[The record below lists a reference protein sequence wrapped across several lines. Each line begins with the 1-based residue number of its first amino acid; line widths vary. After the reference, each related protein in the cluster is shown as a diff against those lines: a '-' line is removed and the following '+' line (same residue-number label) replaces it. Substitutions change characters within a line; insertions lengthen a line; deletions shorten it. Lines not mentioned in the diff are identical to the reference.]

1 MFTFEINSTPVIFSK
16 FFSSADRESVLEA
29 IPEDT
34 RRVLFVDTG
43 ATPVLFET
51 IQALSAEMIEVIV
64 RDHHDGEG
72 RTPEAADQIRLM
84 LDGTFVAVNEAA
96 IIVERSQAPACAQLV
111 TLGEFTGEGTVIVA
125 DPDLDGLTAAM
136 KAVGVTYDGM
146 DADAAIF
153 DVRPKQSA
161 ETLTALGWTAVRALS
176 TLPPFNKERPEVSEN
191 AKCDLFARFVAAA
204 QGDENAR
211 AELESA
217 VEAYEAGVTEAK
229 RLLIEKLSQ
238 PFPGVV
244 LVDSVGAA
252 RSDLNTLSRG
262 MEQKGV
268 IVTVVRKDFGPIAGK
283 PGGHGVQYSLAVVR
297 DHQSELDLR
306 DLVPEGMESSP
317 EAGLLSNTSFLL
329 HCSERVWDEVIL
341 PGLRSRLD

>member
-1 MFTFEINSTPVIFSK
+1 MFTFPINTVPTVFSK
-16 FFSSADRESVLEA
+16 FFGDADREAVLEA
-29 IPEDT
+29 IPAEAKT
-34 RRVLFVDTG
+34 VLFVDTG
-43 ATPVLFET
+43 ATPVLADT
-51 IQALSAEMIEVIV
+51 IAALIERGVGVVV
-64 RDHHDGEG
+64 RDHHKGEG
-72 RTPEAADQIRLM
+72 RTPEANERIESM
-84 LDGTFVAVNEAA
+84 LGDDAY
-96 IIVERSQAPACAQLV
+96 IVERSEAPGCAELIG
-111 TLGEFTGEGTVIVA
+111 LGQFAGFDVIIA
-125 DPDLDGLTAAM
+125 DPDYDGLVAAM

-191 AKCDLFARFVAAA
+191 AKRDLFARFVAAA

-217 VEAYEAGVTEAK
+217 VATYEAGVAEAK
-229 RLLIEKLSQ
+229 RLLAEKMSQ
-238 PFPGVV
+238 ASKGVV

-262 MEQKGV
+262 MEQNGAV
-268 IVTVVRKDFGPIAGK
+268 VTVVRKDFGPIAGK

-329 HCSERVWDEVIL
+329 HCSEGVWNETIL
-341 PGLRSRLD
+341 PALQARLA

>member
-1 MFTFEINSTPVIFSK
+1 MFTFPINTVPTVFSK
-16 FFSSADRESVLEA
+16 FFGDADREAVLEA
-29 IPEDT
+29 IPAEAKT
-34 RRVLFVDTG
+34 VLFVDTG
-43 ATPVLFET
+43 ATPVLADT
-51 IQALSAEMIEVIV
+51 IAALIERGVRVVV
-64 RDHHDGEG
+64 RDHHKGEG
-72 RTPEAADQIRLM
+72 RTPEANERIEAM
-84 LDGTFVAVNEAA
+84 LGDDAY
-96 IIVERSQAPACAQLV
+96 IVERSEAPGCAELIG
-111 TLGEFTGEGTVIVA
+111 LGQFAGFDVIIA
-125 DPDLDGLTAAM
+125 DPDYDGLVAAM

-191 AKCDLFARFVAAA
+191 AKRDLFARFVAAA

-217 VEAYEAGVTEAK
+217 VATYEAGVAEAK
-229 RLLIEKLSQ
+229 RLLAEKMSQ
-238 PFPGVV
+238 ASKGVV

-262 MEQKGV
+262 MEQNGAV
-268 IVTVVRKDFGPIAGK
+268 VTVVRKDFGPIAGK

-329 HCSERVWDEVIL
+329 HCSEGVWNETIL
-341 PGLRSRLD
+341 PALQARLA